1 MKYENVKSGILILL
15 VALSVL
21 LYYLLWTDQG
31 GEFDAMDTSGST
43 MEQEALGA
51 KKEVSEVIKPDEIY
65 QHIDGQHYGTISKEE
80 VDHILNRLKEFDYG
94 NFRNISSTIPSIA
107 TF

>member
-31 GEFDAMDTSGST
+31 GEFDAMDSSGST
-43 MEQEALGA
+43 MEQ
-51 KKEVSEVIKPDEIY
+51 D
-65 QHIDGQHYGTISKEE
+65 
-80 VDHILNRLKEFDYG
+80 
-94 NFRNISSTIPSIA
+94 
-107 TF
+107 